1 LNLDFLDWFDFL
13 IFLIEELLR
22 FDMQDMRNAK

>member
-22 FDMQDMRNAK
+22 FDMRDMRNAK